1 MMEIKSKLLN
11 DAAWKDLAAKNK
23 VKDNGLQKAL
33 EKLKRAGDDKYDEQ
47 EKALDEIT
55 KVIAALKKDK
65 AVIAAS
71 AASKYLVQ
79 MQADAESAARD
90 VTKSRSEHEKSQKA
104 KADTEKKAAQAAQVD
119 DEDDDELTPELL
131 TTKLKPLLKMVAKG
145 ETMHALVA
153 KSGKQVKVLLS
164 RKPIPPARRKVL
176 SDELG
181 GGSTKF
187 YPGVC
192 ALEDGAMTFA
202 LKAEVAGMSKLVKL
216 ALLEQTGLRLN
227 KIKCRGEDGDD
238 HDDDETERP
247 IIAATSRAD
256 EQAQAGPATVSR
268 MPPAA
273 SAAGTAQAAKPP
285 LGTAATFA
293 PGGSAGAAPLS
304 ADLAG
309 DDLMP
314 QLPAVDM
321 PDEDIAAEIMDKQLK
336 ILDSWKSALKIFFTT
351 MTSSADAEAKPNYQN
366 AMISYVTD
374 KLIGEMV
381 KRAPG
386 MSEINALAKAMEGEY
401 KRAAAASASATLRD
415 FVNQQERAVDS
426 AGRAIV
432 GQRNAFI
439 AAVRTRRVAAGI
451 DERGQP
457 AGSAKGGKGGGKGG
471 HVEVNPPQL
480 EAWSMMRMN
489 LMDMLDAVNKV
500 YADSTAEK
508 LMKVLSE
515 GWIAQG
521 TTYAGMG
528 QRVPAVIIIRLN
540 PDRSLRNA
548 HIEGS
553 GGQKLAEEL
562 LKEFP
567 EGVDVFGFNTRRR
580 VVHYADNGWPQT
592 TLELDANNR
601 DLSRGALIEGDTGG
615 LYKYVMSHR
624 LPPTKEL
631 TGD

>member
-1 MMEIKSKLLN
+1 MEIKSKLLS
-11 DAAWKDLAAKNK
+11 DVAWKDLAAKNK

-47 EKALDEIT
+47 AKALDEVA
-55 KVIAALKKDK
+55 KLIATLKKDK
-65 AVIAAS
+65 TVIAA
-71 AASKYLVQ
+71 AAAAKYLVQ
-79 MQADAESAARD
+79 MQTDAESASRD
-90 VTKSRSEHEKSQKA
+90 VTKMRSEHEKAQKA
-104 KADTEKKAAQAAQVD
+104 KADAEKKAAQAAQED
-119 DEDDDELTPELL
+119 GDDDDELTPELL
-131 TTKLKPLLKMVAKG
+131 TTKLKPLLKLVAKG
-145 ETMHALVA
+145 ESMHALVA

-164 RKPIPPARRKVL
+164 RKQIPPARRKML

-192 ALEDGAMTFA
+192 ELQGGALTFT
-202 LKAEVAGMSKLVKL
+202 LKAEVTGMSKLVKL

-238 HDDDETERP
+238 HDDDDNETP
-247 IIAATSRAD
+247 AIAATSGAD
-256 EQAQAGPATVSR
+256 QQAKAGPAVVAK
-268 MPPAA
+268 MPPTASSKA
-273 SAAGTAQAAKPP
+273 SAPAAKPAP
-285 LGTAATFA
+285 GAAATFA
-293 PGGSAGAAPLS
+293 PGGGAGAAPLS

-309 DDLMP
+309 DDLVP

-366 AMISYVTD
+366 AMVSYVTD

-386 MSEINALAKAMEGEY
+386 MSEISAVAKAMEGEY
-401 KRAAAASASATLRD
+401 KRAAAASTSATLRD

-426 AGRAIV
+426 AGRVIV

-439 AAVRTRRVAAGI
+439 AAVRSRRVAAGI

-457 AGSAKGGKGGGKGG
+457 AGSAKGGKGGTKGG

-480 EAWSMMRMN
+480 EAWSMMRVN

-500 YADSTAEK
+500 FAESTTER

-528 QRVPAVIIIRLN
+528 IRVPAVIIIRLN
-540 PDRSLRNA
+540 PDRSLKDA
-548 HIEGS
+548 HLEGS

-567 EGVDVFGFNTRRR
+567 EGVDVFGFKTRRR
-580 VVHYADNGWPQT
+580 IVHYADNGWPQVI
-592 TLELDANNR
+592 LELDANNR
-601 DLSRGALIEGDTGG
+601 DLSTGAIAEGDTSG

-624 LPPTKEL
+624 LPPTKKL